1 MKSEISEG
9 KRELGRNSK
18 QIEVS
23 KLCSLLCRWLGQFYS
38 KRFDVRREL
47 KQSELNRDTGNTKIG
62 ILLFV
67 VVALI
72 FSITIVKLKQ
82 GSLMQGYDHI
92 IRQNMLEK
100 DDE

>member
-1 MKSEISEG
+1 MRK
-9 KRELGRNSK
+9 
-18 QIEVS
+18 
-23 KLCSLLCRWLGQFYS
+23 
-38 KRFDVRREL
+38 DL

-67 VVALI
+67 VVTLI

-92 IRQNMLEK
+92 IRQNMLEN
-100 DDE
+100 DDK

>member
-1 MKSEISEG
+1 M
-9 KRELGRNSK
+9 
-18 QIEVS
+18 
-23 KLCSLLCRWLGQFYS
+23 
-38 KRFDVRREL
+38 RREL
-47 KQSELNRDTGNTKIG
+47 KQSELIRNTGNVKIG

-100 DDE
+100 DDK

>member
-1 MKSEISEG
+1 
-9 KRELGRNSK
+9 
-18 QIEVS
+18 
-23 KLCSLLCRWLGQFYS
+23 
-38 KRFDVRREL
+38 VRKEL
-47 KQSELNRDTGNTKIG
+47 KQSELNRDSGNVKIG

-82 GSLMQGYDHI
+82 GALMQGYDHI

-100 DDE
+100 DNEQS

>member
-1 MKSEISEG
+1 M
-9 KRELGRNSK
+9 
-18 QIEVS
+18 
-23 KLCSLLCRWLGQFYS
+23 
-38 KRFDVRREL
+38 RREL
-47 KQSELNRDTGNTKIG
+47 KQSELNRGTGNTKIG
-62 ILLFV
+62 ILLFI

-100 DDE
+100 DDK

>member
-1 MKSEISEG
+1 M
-9 KRELGRNSK
+9 
-18 QIEVS
+18 
-23 KLCSLLCRWLGQFYS
+23 
-38 KRFDVRREL
+38 RRDL
-47 KQSELNRDTGNTKIG
+47 KQSELNRDTGNVKIG

-82 GSLMQGYDHI
+82 GALMQGYDHI

-100 DDE
+100 DD

>member
-1 MKSEISEG
+1 MRK
-9 KRELGRNSK
+9 
-18 QIEVS
+18 
-23 KLCSLLCRWLGQFYS
+23 
-38 KRFDVRREL
+38 EL
-47 KQSELNRDTGNTKIG
+47 KQSELNRETGNVKIG

-82 GSLMQGYDHI
+82 GALMQGYDHI

-100 DDE
+100 DDQQS

>member
-1 MKSEISEG
+1 M
-9 KRELGRNSK
+9 
-18 QIEVS
+18 
-23 KLCSLLCRWLGQFYS
+23 
-38 KRFDVRREL
+38 RREL
-47 KQSELNRDTGNTKIG
+47 KQLDLNKSTGNAKIG

-72 FSITIVKLKQ
+72 FSVTMVKLKQ

-92 IRQNMLEK
+92 IRQDMLAK

>member
-1 MKSEISEG
+1 M
-9 KRELGRNSK
+9 
-18 QIEVS
+18 
-23 KLCSLLCRWLGQFYS
+23 
-38 KRFDVRREL
+38 
-47 KQSELNRDTGNTKIG
+47 KQSELNRDSGNVKIG

-82 GSLMQGYDHI
+82 GALMQGYDHI

-100 DDE
+100 DDKQS

>member
-1 MKSEISEG
+1 M
-9 KRELGRNSK
+9 SK
-18 QIEVS
+18 
-23 KLCSLLCRWLGQFYS
+23 
-38 KRFDVRREL
+38 EL
-47 KQSELNRDTGNTKIG
+47 KQSELNRDSGNVKIG

-82 GSLMQGYDHI
+82 GALMQGYDHI

-100 DDE
+100 DDQQS

>member
-1 MKSEISEG
+1 MRK
-9 KRELGRNSK
+9 
-18 QIEVS
+18 
-23 KLCSLLCRWLGQFYS
+23 
-38 KRFDVRREL
+38 EL
-47 KQSELNRDTGNTKIG
+47 KQSDLTRDTGNVKIG

-82 GSLMQGYDHI
+82 GALMQGYDHI

-100 DDE
+100 DD